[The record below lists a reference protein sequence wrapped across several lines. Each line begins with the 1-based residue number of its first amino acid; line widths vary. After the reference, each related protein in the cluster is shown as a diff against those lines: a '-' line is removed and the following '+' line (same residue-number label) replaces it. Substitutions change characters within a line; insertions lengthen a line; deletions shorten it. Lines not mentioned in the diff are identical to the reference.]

1 MPEINIKDVKLNY
14 AIKGDK
20 GRSVILLHGWGQN
33 MEMMRPLAIKLLND
47 KNIKN
52 NYRITILDL
61 PGFGSSSEPDMDTDV
76 FSYTKLIEIFLIA
89 LKINKPIMLGHSFG
103 GRLSIIYSSRNE
115 TRKVILFGA
124 PCIREYKPNFK
135 EKVLK
140 TLKKIPFTKD
150 LVELAK
156 QYIGS
161 TDYKNAT
168 PVMRTV
174 LVNTINQDL
183 SECAKKITAPTLL
196 IWGTLD
202 TAAPLELAKK
212 LESILKDGALIELPG
227 ATHYAYLERIDYVTN
242 VLINFIGGRK

>member
-1 MPEINIKDVKLNY
+1 MEVVVNNKHIFYDQLGLGTKDIVM
-14 AIKGDK
+14 
-20 GRSVILLHGWGQN
+20 LHGWGQN
-33 MEMMRPLAIKLLND
+33 MEMMRPLALKLIND

-61 PGFGSSSEPDMDTDV
+61 PGFGASTEPDMDTVV
-76 FSYTKLIEIFLIA
+76 FSYTKLIEDFIKI
-89 LKINKPIMLGHSFG
+89 LKNENPIMLGHSFG
-103 GRLSIIYSSRNE
+103 GRLSIIYASRNK
-115 TRKVILFGA
+115 TQSVILFGA
-124 PCIREYKPNFK
+124 PCIREYKPTFK

-140 TLKKIPFTKD
+140 TLKKVPFTKD
-150 LVELAK
+150 LVEIAK

-161 TDYKNAT
+161 TDYKNAS

-183 SECAKKITAPTLL
+183 SECATKITAPTLL

-202 TAAPLELAKK
+202 TAAPIEQARK
-212 LESILKDGALIELPG
+212 LEKLLKDGALIEIPG

-242 VLINFIGGRK
+242 ILINFLGGK

>member
-1 MPEINIKDVKLNY
+1 MEIVVDSKHIFYDQLGLGSKDIVM
-14 AIKGDK
+14 
-20 GRSVILLHGWGQN
+20 LHGWGQN

-61 PGFGSSSEPDMDTDV
+61 PGFGASSEPDMNTDV
-76 FSYTKLIEIFLIA
+76 FTYTKLIENFLTA
-89 LKINKPIMLGHSFG
+89 LNISKPIMLGHSFG
-103 GRLSIIYSSRNE
+103 GRLSIIYASRNE
-115 TRKVILFGA
+115 TERVILFGA
-124 PCIREYKPNFK
+124 PCIREYKPTFK

-140 TLKKIPFTKD
+140 TLKKVPFTKD
-150 LVELAK
+150 LVEIAK

-161 TDYKNAT
+161 ADYKNAS

-202 TAAPLELAKK
+202 TAAPIELARK
-212 LESILKDGALIELPG
+212 LEGLLKDGALIELPG

-242 VLINFIGGRK
+242 ILINFLGGK

>member
-1 MPEINIKDVKLNY
+1 MEIVVNNKHIFYDQLGIGTKDIVM
-14 AIKGDK
+14 
-20 GRSVILLHGWGQN
+20 LHGWGQN
-33 MEMMRPLAIKLLND
+33 MEMMRPLALKLIND
-47 KNIKN
+47 KNFKN
-52 NYRITILDL
+52 EYRITILDL
-61 PGFGSSSEPDMDTDV
+61 PGFGSSTEPDMNTDV
-76 FSYTKLIEIFLIA
+76 YQYTKLIEDFLNA
-89 LKINKPIMLGHSFG
+89 LNITNPIMIGHSFG
-103 GRLSIIYSSRNE
+103 GRLCIVYSSRNKTE
-115 TRKVILFGA
+115 KVILFGA
-124 PCIREYKPNFK
+124 PCIREYKPTFK

-183 SECAKKITAPTLL
+183 SACAKKITAPTLL

-212 LESILKDGALIELPG
+212 LEAILKDGALIELPG

-242 VLINFIGGRK
+242 ILINFIGGRK

>member
-1 MPEINIKDVKLNY
+1 METVVDNKHIFYDQLGLGSLDIVM
-14 AIKGDK
+14 
-20 GRSVILLHGWGQN
+20 LHGWGQN
-33 MEMMRPLAIKLLND
+33 MEMMRPLALKMIND
-47 KNIKN
+47 KNNKN
-52 NYRITILDL
+52 LYRITILDL
-61 PGFGSSSEPDMDTDV
+61 PGFGASTEPDMDTDI
-76 FSYTKLIEIFLIA
+76 FSYTQLIERFLQNLNIE
-89 LKINKPIMLGHSFG
+89 NPILIGHSFG
-103 GRLSIIYSSRNE
+103 GRIAICYASRHQ
-115 TRKVILFGA
+115 TKKVILFGA

-140 TLKKIPFTKD
+140 TIKKIPFTKD

-156 QYIGS
+156 QHIGS
-161 TDYKNAT
+161 TDYKNAS

-183 SECAKKITAPTLL
+183 SDCARKIAAPTLL

-212 LESILKDGALIELPG
+212 LEKLLKDGALIEIPG

-242 VLINFIGGRK
+242 ILINFIGGK

>member
-1 MPEINIKDVKLNY
+1 MKVVVNNKHIFYDQLGLGTKDIVM
-14 AIKGDK
+14 
-20 GRSVILLHGWGQN
+20 LHGWGQN
-33 MEMMRPLAIKLLND
+33 MEMMRPLAFKLIND

-61 PGFGSSSEPDMDTDV
+61 PGFGASTEPDMDTDV
-76 FSYTKLIEIFLIA
+76 FSYTKLIEDFLKTLNIE
-89 LKINKPIMLGHSFG
+89 NPIMVGHSFG
-103 GRLSIIYSSRNE
+103 GRLSIIYASRNK
-115 TRKVILFGA
+115 TQSVILFGA
-124 PCIREYKPNFK
+124 PCIREYKPTFK

-140 TLKKIPFTKD
+140 TLKKVPFTKD
-150 LVELAK
+150 LVEIAK

-161 TDYKNAT
+161 TDYKNAS

-183 SECAKKITAPTLL
+183 SECATKITAPTLL

-202 TAAPLELAKK
+202 TAAPIEQARK
-212 LESILKDGALIELPG
+212 LEKLLKDGALIEIPG

-242 VLINFIGGRK
+242 ILINFLGGE

>member
-1 MPEINIKDVKLNY
+1 MEIVVNNKHIFYDQIGNGSLDIVM
-14 AIKGDK
+14 
-20 GRSVILLHGWGQN
+20 LHGWGQN
-33 MEMMRPLAIKLLND
+33 MEMMRPLALKMIND
-47 KNIKN
+47 KNNKN
-52 NYRITILDL
+52 LYRITIIDL
-61 PGFGSSSEPDMDTDV
+61 PGFGASSEPDMNTDI
-76 FSYTKLIEIFLIA
+76 FGYTKLLEDFLASLSI
-89 LKINKPIMLGHSFG
+89 KNPVIIGHSFG
-103 GRLSIIYSSRNE
+103 GRISIVYASRNE

>member
-1 MPEINIKDVKLNY
+1 METVINNKHFFYDQLGNGTIDIVM
-14 AIKGDK
+14 
-20 GRSVILLHGWGQN
+20 LHGWGQN
-33 MEMMRPLAIKLLND
+33 MEMMRPLAEKMIND
-47 KNIKN
+47 KRNKN

-61 PGFGSSSEPDMDTDV
+61 PGFGASSEPDMGTDV
-76 FSYTKLIEIFLIA
+76 FSYTKLIEDFLASLNI
-89 LKINKPIMLGHSFG
+89 KNPILIGHSFG
-103 GRLSIIYSSRNE
+103 GRLSIVYASRNQTE
-115 TRKVILFGA
+115 KVILFGA

-140 TLKKIPFTKD
+140 TIKKIPFTKD

-156 QYIGS
+156 QHIGS
-161 TDYKNAT
+161 TDYKNAS

-183 SECAKKITAPTLL
+183 SDYVKKITAPTLL

-202 TAAPLELAKK
+202 TAAPIELARK
-212 LESILKDGALIELPG
+212 LESILKDGALIEIPG

-242 VLINFIGGRK
+242 ILINFIGGKE